1 MHIEE
6 QDSLEVFYYL
16 GYEQERG
23 MEWMLY
29 NDDKTGV
36 TSATVLCFATQP
48 EMTGFQKQY
57 PAFAGE
63 FKQAPIV
70 SVMDAM
76 EEIVKHGDDLV
87 PANIELKVTPDGAI
101 VINQQK
107 TNVMNNEN
115 VDFLHNQIKY
125 AGFGEDLHGALV
137 KEIKAGNE
145 EFKLQ
150 HSHTFGKD
158 NVESMLNFKKSKE
171 SDMYFFNS
179 YDVSMKKEGAKD
191 VNNTFYINQGQSIT
205 LKEAYNLMNGRAV
218 EKELLRKLSPEEKL
232 QHKAEMDLP
241 REKRGLPENWEKA
254 PTYKAWIKLDL
265 ALRDNNGNFIQ
276 KQFHENFGFKVEN
289 ALAKLPLRKLDASA
303 MHDLVSSLKKGN
315 IAQAGFTNDGND
327 KKMYLAADPQFKAI
341 IVYDADMKI
350 AKKETYSQNTKK
362 EQEQAPQQKEQ
373 TNGVQQETAQAPAA
387 GADKKTDL
395 VAGPEAPWEGKKTD
409 VVQQPAEEKK
419 TEVGQGQ
426 GKEEKP
432 EIKNDKAVTK
442 SDLLPK
448 NKQGNGLID
457 KKQKEG
463 EGRKMKV
470 A

>member
-6 QDSLEVFYYL
+6 RDSLQVFYYL
-16 GYEQERG
+16 GYERERG

-36 TSATVLCFATQP
+36 TTATVLCFATQP
-48 EMTGFQKQY
+48 EMAGFQKQY
-57 PAFAGE
+57 PAFAGG
-63 FKQAPIV
+63 FKQAPIG
-70 SVMDAM
+70 SVMEAM
-76 EEIVKHGDDLV
+76 EELVKQGDDLV
-87 PANIELKVTPDGAI
+87 PANIELKVTPNGAI

-115 VDFLHNQIKY
+115 VDFLHNQIKF

-158 NVESMLNFKKSKE
+158 NVESTLNFKKSKE

-179 YDVSMKKEGAKD
+179 YDVTMKKEGAKD

-205 LKEAYNLMNGRAV
+205 LKEAYNLLNGRSV
-218 EKELLRKLSPEEKL
+218 EKELTRKLSPEEAL
-232 QHKAEMDLP
+232 QYKAEMKLP
-241 REKRGLPENWEKA
+241 REQRGLPENWEKA
-254 PTYKAWIKLDL
+254 PTYKAWIKLDMK
-265 ALRDNNGNFIQ
+265 LRDDNGNFIQ
-276 KQFHENFGFKVEN
+276 KPFSENYGFRLEES
-289 ALAKLPLRKLDASA
+289 LAKLPLRKMDPSA

-315 IAQAGFTNDGND
+315 IAQAGFTIDGND

-341 IVYDADMKI
+341 TVYDADMKI

-362 EQEQAPQQKEQ
+362 DQGEAQGQKKEQ
-373 TNGVQQETAQAPAA
+373 TNSVQQDTTQGQAK
-387 GADKKTDL
+387 DKNL
-395 VAGPEAPWEGKKTD
+395 VAGPEAPWEGKANIAS
-409 VVQQPAEEKK
+409 PGEEKK
-419 TEVGQGQ
+419 TEVGQQ
-426 GKEEKP
+426 QVKEEKP
-432 EIKNDKAVTK
+432 EVKNEKAVSK